1 MSEKESFVII
11 IEKNTITKLLKIICP
26 EDNTLMKN
34 ENLSPNEHIPLTER
48 EREILKLITQGKNNN
63 EIATA
68 LELNIHTIKS
78 DVCSIL
84 QKLEVTDRVQAAVK
98 AVKQNLV

>member
-1 MSEKESFVII
+1 MSGKESFIII

-26 EDNTLMKN
+26 EDHTIMKN
-34 ENLSPNEHIPLTER
+34 ESISPNEHIPLTER
-48 EREILKLITQGKNNN
+48 ELEILKLITQGKNNN
-63 EIATA
+63 EIATT
-68 LELNIHTIKS
+68 LELNIHTIKA

-98 AVKQNLV
+98 AVKQNII